1 MFPSPSGGGQAAGPV
16 DAVIVGAG
24 PNGLAAAI
32 VLAAAGKSVRVLEA
46 ESTIGGGTRSQALT
60 LPGFIHDV
68 CSSVLP
74 LAHASPFFRTLP
86 LAEYGL
92 TYDHPPIP
100 LAHPLDDGSAGVL
113 DRSLAV
119 TASGL
124 GRDGAAY
131 RHLMEPIERH
141 AALLTRQFLGPPRP
155 SAHLVTLAR
164 FGIPALRS
172 AAALAASRF
181 RTEQARALFVGLGAH
196 SMLSLR
202 RPATASFGLVLA
214 AAGHAY
220 GWPFAHG
227 GSRRVA
233 DALAA
238 LLRARGGTVV
248 VDSRVA
254 SMQQVSSRRV
264 VLFDLT
270 PRQILP
276 IASSQWPDGFS
287 RQLQRFRYGPGVFKV
302 DWALDGPI
310 PWRAPACRQAGTVH
324 VGGAFDEVVAAEDAV
339 AEGGVAERPFVILA
353 QPTVADPTRAPAGK
367 HVGWAYCHVPN
378 GSTVDMRERIE
389 AQVERFAPGF
399 TSRILARQVMGP
411 ADIER
416 HNANNVGGD
425 INGGIADL
433 RQLFIRPTSRLY
445 TTPNRQLYLC
455 SSSTPPGGGVHGM
468 CGYYAARAA
477 LRRARWS

>member
-1 MFPSPSGGGQAAGPV
+1 V

-238 LLRARGGTVV
+238 LLRALGGTIALDV
-248 VDSRVA
+248 RVA
-254 SMQQVSSRRV
+254 SMPQLSSRRV

-270 PRQILP
+270 PRQVLP